1 MFGHKKCQYCS
12 VHKDNII
19 HHLVLSCSCLGLNI
33 PRQREKQKRERE
45 RERGVCWL
53 SCQLISQSSDIDDVS
68 FCVVSSQLTGNYYPL
83 LINPR
88 YYKTADCF
96 FYSLGCSQGGDVII
110 GPHVEVLGVVSLPR
124 TIITRFLWLYWS

>member
-1 MFGHKKCQYCS
+1 MFVSWLKYSQTE
-12 VHKDNII
+12 
-19 HHLVLSCSCLGLNI
+19 
-33 PRQREKQKRERE
+33 RETEERERE
-45 RERGVCWL
+45 RERGTESPISPNILSCCL